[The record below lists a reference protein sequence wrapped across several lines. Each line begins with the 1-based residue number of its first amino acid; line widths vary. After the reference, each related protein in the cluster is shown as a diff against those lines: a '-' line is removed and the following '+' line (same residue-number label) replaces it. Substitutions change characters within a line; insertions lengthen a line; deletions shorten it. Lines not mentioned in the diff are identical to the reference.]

1 MNSAPGPQNT
11 QRNNRKNSALIS
23 CGHLK
28 MRSHLSAMVMQNRI
42 STLDKP
48 EHWEGSPGGQI
59 RRDVLDFPGGP
70 VGKNLPANAA
80 DVGWIPG
87 PGRSH
92 TRQLSPWATAT
103 ETSHSRACAP
113 QQEKPPQREACAPQL
128 ESSPCSMQPD

>member
-1 MNSAPGPQNT
+1 MFLA
-11 QRNNRKNSALIS
+11 SALLGPLGIVFPPAVLFS
-23 CGHLK
+23 SPSG
-28 MRSHLSAMVMQNRI
+28 VQ
-42 STLDKP
+42 P
-48 EHWEGSPGGQI
+48 EHWAGSPGGQI

-70 VGKNLPANAA
+70 VGKNLPANAG